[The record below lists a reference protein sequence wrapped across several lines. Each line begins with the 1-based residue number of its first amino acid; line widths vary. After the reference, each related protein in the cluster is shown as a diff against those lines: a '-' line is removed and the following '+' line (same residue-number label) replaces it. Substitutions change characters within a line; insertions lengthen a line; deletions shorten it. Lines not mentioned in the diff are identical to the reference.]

1 MKHYVPFILVYIFSL
16 TSHTSFKLYN
26 VARRVKITALE
37 AIKPTA
43 VRQTAQLHLLG
54 AIPPPETEISR
65 IEEDNRDSSNAPIA
79 TNNKLAIEKPKVI
92 IKESKAIEK
101 HSESLSAS
109 KPETKVK
116 SKPKLETPPSVPK
129 EPLALVEV
137 AAKKNVKSK
146 SDPITKAAP
155 KAKSNPTVKKT
166 PSAAKSAVTAAVTA
180 AAKSAVTA
188 AVTAGAK
195 LAVTAGGQINTAR
208 KPTVKPT
215 AVKKM
220 AVVSKSA
227 DVLFRIVVAVN
238 RVTGATV
245 KVMAVKPNTLSPP
258 RAKVVKAI
266 EPKEA
271 GIEAVKVK
279 PVTARAVKVKPLRP
293 VTVRSAKVKP
303 VTTKKGIGKP
313 AASREALTVRAM
325 KADTVQAAT
334 ARKETWATAKV
345 SIFSDTQLFF

>member
-1 MKHYVPFILVYIFSL
+1 MKHHVPFILVYIFSL

-26 VARRVKITALE
+26 VARRVKITALG

-129 EPLALVEV
+129 EPLASVEV

-146 SDPITKAAP
+146 SDPITKATP

-180 AAKSAVTA
+180 AAKS
-188 AVTAGAK
+188 
-195 LAVTAGGQINTAR
+195 AVTAGGQINTAR

-238 RVTGATV
+238 RVTGTTV
-245 KVMAVKPNTLSPP
+245 KVVAVKPNTLSPP

-266 EPKEA
+266 ETKEA

-279 PVTARAVKVKPLRP
+279 RVTARAVKVKPLRP

-325 KADTVQAAT
+325 KTDTVQAAT